1 MVNREAE
8 LDKLLEALNSCG
20 GDDGEIVCVG
30 CPYFHYART
39 SEIKCYAYL
48 HRDVK
53 KLLTEQA
60 APAAPAPEVLTELY
74 QGFLSLA
81 ARVTALEAAAATNEK
96 PLPAVKLYGPP
107 EEEAVAAQ
115 ADKET
120 EDKER
125 REKRERFLWG
135 VKVDGD

>member
-1 MVNREAE
+1 MMNREAE

-60 APAAPAPEVLTELY
+60 APAATSPEVLTELY

-81 ARVTALEAAAATNEK
+81 ARVTALEARAGGEELNAKAEK
-96 PLPAVKLYGPP
+96 EA
-107 EEEAVAAQ
+107 EE
-115 ADKET
+115 
-120 EDKER
+120 